1 MFSVESMIYA
11 WDNQLRYALALVSDL
26 SDEQF
31 VLRPG
36 GNMNHPAWIL
46 GHVSLYHPA
55 TVQLLAG
62 TSFDDPKNDRLFGF
76 AGFGPLD
83 DIREYGSKQAV
94 VSRFEQGHEQV
105 AGALLKAKPED
116 LKRPPSLE
124 RWAKSYP
131 TVEFMLPD
139 LIIFHESMHIGQ
151 ISIWR
156 RAAGMKGVTFP
167 DRSPRAGLLERLG

>member
-1 MFSVESMIYA
+1 MFSVESIIYA
-11 WDNQLRYALALVSDL
+11 WDNQLRYALALVADL

-31 VLRPG
+31 VFRPG

-62 TSFDDPKNDRLFGF
+62 KPFDDPKSDRLFGF
-76 AGFGPLD
+76 AGIGPLE
-83 DIREYGSKQAV
+83 DIQEYNSKQAM
-94 VSRFEQGHEQV
+94 VSRFEEGHEQV
-105 AGALLKAKPED
+105 AQALLHATPAD
-116 LKRPPSLE
+116 FQRPPSLE

-156 RAAGMKGVTFP
+156 RAAGLPGVPFP
-167 DRSPRAGLLERLG
+167 DRTPRAGLLERLK